1 MDIQLTDKQWKEYY
15 INDLFE
21 VSGTKTTPVKELQ
34 NKNETESYYPYVTTK
49 SDFMGIDGFYRYF
62 TEEGEVIVIDSATD
76 GHIHYIWTNFSS
88 SDHVEKL
95 TPKFEINKYIGFF
108 IVSMIKFASKG
119 KFNYGY
125 KFSQSR
131 IRRQKIML
139 PINEKDEPDYE
150 FMSKYIESLEKEQI
164 KKYTTYLEKLKNSDN
179 VGGGGQIID

>member
-21 VSGTKTTPVKELQ
+21 VSGTKTTPLKELQ
-34 NKNETESYYPYVTTK
+34 NKNETDSYYPYVTTK

-62 TEEGEVIVIDSATD
+62 TEEGGVIVIDSATD
-76 GHIHYIWTNFSS
+76 GHVHYIWTNFSS

-139 PINEKDEPDYE
+139 PINEKNEPDYK
-150 FMSKYIESLEKEQI
+150 FMSEYMEHLEKEQI
-164 KKYTTYLEKLKNSDN
+164 KKYTTYLENSVDTIRGGAKN
-179 VGGGGQIID
+179 IR